1 MIAAA
6 IRTNVRPWTPTV
18 YAEPP
23 FRTGLPSPVQEQF
36 CFFRPHPARDCPAP
50 CKKNKKS
57 ARTPPAPTGPAPPWA
72 EKQICFPP
80 DPSPPRD
87 PPRPGQDKTNLS
99 ARARSAPCKKTT
111 TQTAGKIV
119 FRQPQKRTHF
129 RGGQEKFVF
138 SVRGGKKKQISF
150 LFSLSA
156 RTTRKN

>member
-57 ARTPPAPTGPAPPWA
+57 ARTPPAPTGPAPPRA
-72 EKQICFPP
+72 GTNKFFGPGPLRPMQKQKNLQGKLFSASRRKEQNSAAGRKHCFSRPRRQEKTNCLPFFSLRPDDEKKQIC
-80 DPSPPRD
+80 
-87 PPRPGQDKTNLS
+87 LS
-99 ARARSAPCKKTT
+99 
-111 TQTAGKIV
+111 I
-119 FRQPQKRTHF
+119 F
-129 RGGQEKFVF
+129 
-138 SVRGGKKKQISF
+138 F
-150 LFSLSA
+150 LL
-156 RTTRKN
+156 TVL